1 MYVINFLTY
10 ELIYIKRK
18 YFLICLLFIIIIN
31 VIYINKYLKH
41 VKLYLYQILHLILM
55 KEPLIVNMNL
65 KIL

>member
-18 YFLICLLFIIIIN
+18 YFLICLLFIIIIT